1 MKMSLLPALVVAG
14 FVAAGCA
21 PEPLTRADVDGRV
34 VCNADR
40 MDEVDRAARR
50 ENKEVHW
57 LRCPQAI
64 LRAM

>member
-1 MKMSLLPALVVAG
+1 MTMSLLPALVVAG

-40 MDEVDRAARR
+40 MEEVDRAARR
-50 ENKEVHW
+50 ENK
-57 LRCPQAI
+57 
-64 LRAM
+64 